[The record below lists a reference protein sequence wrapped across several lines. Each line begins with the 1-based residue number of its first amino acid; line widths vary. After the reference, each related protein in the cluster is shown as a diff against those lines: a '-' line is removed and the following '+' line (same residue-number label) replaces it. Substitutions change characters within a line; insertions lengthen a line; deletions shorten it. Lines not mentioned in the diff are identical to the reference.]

1 MLPSFLSNVVNLL
14 DFSVLDVIYCLP
26 TMEDQDLALLP
37 PSPSLPSF
45 LNWVDPNISFISL
58 LLSYIILVRAVV
70 SDHVNAIRKPI
81 HS

>member
-1 MLPSFLSNVVNLL
+1 
-14 DFSVLDVIYCLP
+14 
-26 TMEDQDLALLP
+26 MEDQDLALLP

-58 LLSYIILVRAVV
+58 SLSYIILVRAVV